1 MVKLSLPYNIKADAI
16 LDVKGLLC
24 PMPILKTKVEVDKLS
39 SGKILEIIATDP
51 AADPDIKAWAKNT
64 GNKFLGSEINGE
76 VWKIYVQK
84 K

>member
-1 MVKLSLPYNIKADAI
+1 MPVDIKSDATF
-16 LDVKGLLC
+16 DAKGLLC
-24 PMPILKTKVEVDKLS
+24 PMPILKTKIEIDKLS

-51 AADPDIKAWAKNT
+51 AADPDIRAWAKNT
-64 GNKFLGSEINGE
+64 GHKFLGSEVDGE

>member
-1 MVKLSLPYNIKADAI
+1 LTTDIKSDVTLDA
-16 LDVKGLLC
+16 KGLLC
-24 PMPILKTKVEVDKLS
+24 PMPILRTKIEMDKLS

-51 AADPDIKAWAKNT
+51 AADPDIRAWAKNT
-64 GNKFLGSEINGE
+64 GNKFLGSEVNKE